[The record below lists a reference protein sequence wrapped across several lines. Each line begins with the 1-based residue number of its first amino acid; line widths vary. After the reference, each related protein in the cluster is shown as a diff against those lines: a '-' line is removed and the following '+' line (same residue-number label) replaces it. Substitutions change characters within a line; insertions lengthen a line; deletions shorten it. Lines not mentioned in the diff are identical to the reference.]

1 MKNEDLRSL
10 IERLEDVLHA
20 VEGSKSCWEILWW
33 NRDLNMSKHNSGM
46 SAAKPNNML
55 KSGLTKTSKS
65 KK

>member
-10 IERLEDVLHA
+10 IERLEAVLH
-20 VEGSKSCWEILWW
+20 VVGGLKSS
-33 NRDLNMSKHNSGM
+33 RDLLGRCGKLNMSKHNSGM
-46 SAAKPNNML
+46 SAAKPNNMW